1 MRGRQAFQL
10 TIDRAAIGV
19 VIGVG
24 IFPPAQQP
32 FPLSSP
38 YLSEKFPVIK
48 PDIAKAKALLKQA
61 GMETVEATLT
71 FANNTIEAS
80 TAEMVQAMAGQAG
93 FKLSLRPTEYAAMLA
108 ESSKGNFQMD
118 MRGWSGRVDP
128 DGNIFSFVTCKGTL
142 NDGKY
147 CNPKVDE
154 LLRKA
159 RTIADQEKR
168 KRSEERRVGKEC
180 VSTCRSRWSPDLSKK
195 THKTRQQRDRK
206 KE

>member
-32 FPLSSP
+32 FPLASP

-48 PDIAKAKALLKQA
+48 PDIAKAKALLKQD

-71 FANNTIEAS
+71 FANNTIVAS

-93 FKLSLRPTEYAAMLA
+93 FERSLRPTESAAMLA
-108 ESSKGNFQMD
+108 ESLNTNFTMTIP
-118 MRGWSGRVDP
+118 GGSGRGDR
-128 DGNIFSFVTCKGTL
+128 
-142 NDGKY
+142 DGKY
-147 CNPKVDE
+147 D
-154 LLRKA
+154 
-159 RTIADQEKR
+159 
-168 KRSEERRVGKEC
+168 
-180 VSTCRSRWSPDLSKK
+180 
-195 THKTRQQRDRK
+195 H
-206 KE
+206 

>member
-1 MRGRQAFQL
+1 
-10 TIDRAAIGV
+10 
-19 VIGVG
+19 
-24 IFPPAQQP
+24 
-32 FPLSSP
+32 
-38 YLSEKFPVIK
+38 
-48 PDIAKAKALLKQA
+48 
-61 GMETVEATLT
+61 
-71 FANNTIEAS
+71 
-80 TAEMVQAMAGQAG
+80 MVQAMAGQAG

-159 RTIADQEKR
+159 RT
-168 KRSEERRVGKEC
+168 
-180 VSTCRSRWSPDLSKK
+180 
-195 THKTRQQRDRK
+195 DRK
-206 KE
+206 SVVQGKRVSVRVDLGGRRH